1 MDIEFRIDDFRGPL
15 DLLLHLI
22 KENKMSILDI
32 EIEKIT
38 DQYLEYLDKM
48 ESMNLEVTSNY
59 LVLASEL
66 LFIKSKMLLPVYK
79 DNDEEVV
86 EEDPRDELVQ
96 RLLEYQAYQDITKVL
111 KDKEEGRKDFY
122 TKLPEDVSLYVDG
135 ETSINSD
142 VSLDDLVDAFK
153 KYLTRQKENKP
164 LKTKITEKEITVS
177 DRRKYISNIL
187 KSRGRVNFIE
197 LFEDSSKEYVV
208 ATFLA
213 ILEMAK
219 GRELVIIQEDTFG
232 EIVCEVQNG

>member
-1 MDIEFRIDDFRGPL
+1 MNIEFKIDDFNGPL

-38 DQYLEYLDKM
+38 EQYLEYLDKM

-66 LFIKSKMLLPVYK
+66 LFIKSKMLLPVYN

-86 EEDPRDELVQ
+86 DDDPRDELVQ
-96 RLLEYQAYQDITKVL
+96 RLLEYQAYKNITKVL
-111 KDKEEGRKDFY
+111 KDKEEERKDFY
-122 TKLPEDVSLYVDG
+122 TKLPEDVSLYVENDI
-135 ETSINSD
+135 TINSD
-142 VSLDDLVDAFK
+142 VDLDDLVDAFK
-153 KYLTRQKENKP
+153 KYLIRQKENKP

-177 DRRKYISNIL
+177 DRKKYISNIL
-187 KSRGRVNFIE
+187 KSKGRVNFIE

-219 GRELVIIQEDTFG
+219 GRELVIIQEETFG
-232 EIVCEVQNG
+232 EILCEVQNG